1 MNAPLKLDVRE
12 TAIPTQSPLQIELRF
27 DLEVAPA
34 VAFDLV
40 ANRLPEWFSTI
51 HSVQWDHS
59 KSTTGP
65 STAGACSER
74 TCNFGG
80 KVLREVIISFK
91 PGRGY
96 TYRADLGR
104 SSMKMPLEG
113 HFGSF
118 ELEAIGTGTRVT
130 WRQYFK
136 PKWFVPG
143 AMLRWQMR
151 DKMMRPAIEKLL
163 ALSGR
168 LAEKMPAWPERS
180 PLERARRS
188 LLATLG

>member
-1 MNAPLKLDVRE
+1 M
-12 TAIPTQSPLQIELRF
+12 
-27 DLEVAPA
+27 
-34 VAFDLV
+34 
-40 ANRLPEWFSTI
+40 
-51 HSVQWDHS
+51 
-59 KSTTGP
+59 
-65 STAGACSER
+65 
-74 TCNFGG
+74 
-80 KVLREVIISFK
+80 LREVIISFK

-188 LLATLG
+188 LLATLR